1 MSFFLIQILL
11 SHHLAKDICNSSVFD
26 ILPTLSY
33 KTKFI
38 WGFAVMK
45 LSRYKRIYFTEHLVS
60 LLLLNTQT
68 YDKQASFGT
77 LALAQAACSSD
88 PTEQRFSTW
97 GDIAL
102 QENLVKS
109 GDLFACL
116 IWHVM

>member
-60 LLLLNTQT
+60 LT
-68 YDKQASFGT
+68 YYF
-77 LALAQAACSSD
+77 
-88 PTEQRFSTW
+88 
-97 GDIAL
+97 
-102 QENLVKS
+102 
-109 GDLFACL
+109 
-116 IWHVM
+116 